1 MAAPHRR
8 HSGVM
13 PKEITMF
20 LDSYSNLIFVARQRW
35 LQEPPAE
42 RRRCALGV
50 ERHSNCQYVSPADRA
65 ILIRARQVVTAAR
78 EVVGAILSWFAS
90 LPCDSR
96 DRLRS
101 KEQELAMLGINWAT
115 DSVHDAALAREIDVA
130 RQRRRAAAEVAP

>member
-1 MAAPHRR
+1 MAASHRR

-13 PKEITMF
+13 HKEIAMF
-20 LDSYSNLIFVARQRW
+20 LDSYSNLTFVARQRW
-35 LQEPPAE
+35 LQAPVE
-42 RRRCALGV
+42 RRWCAPGV

-65 ILIRARQVVTAAR
+65 VLIRARRVVTAAQQ
-78 EVVGAILSWFAS
+78 VVGAILSWFAS

-96 DRLRS
+96 ERLRS

>member
-1 MAAPHRR
+1 MAARNRR

-20 LDSYSNLIFVARQRW
+20 LDSYSDLIFVARQRW
-35 LQEPPAE
+35 LQEPLPD
-42 RRRCALGV
+42 RRRCAPGV

-65 ILIRARQVVTAAR
+65 VLIRARQVATAAR

-96 DRLRS
+96 ERLGS
-101 KEQELAMLGINWAT
+101 KEQ
-115 DSVHDAALAREIDVA
+115 
-130 RQRRRAAAEVAP
+130 